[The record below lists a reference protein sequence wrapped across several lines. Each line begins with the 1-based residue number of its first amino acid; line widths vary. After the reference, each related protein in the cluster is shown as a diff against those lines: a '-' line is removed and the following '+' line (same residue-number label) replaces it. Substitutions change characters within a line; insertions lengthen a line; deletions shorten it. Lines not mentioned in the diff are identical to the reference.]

1 VDEAILHGFLNKGL
15 IDVGG
20 DDTKL
25 EKLLQAA
32 KDLAAALKKYPSKA
46 LSFSLIAFD
55 PYAPEEDPVV
65 QEALAALQNR
75 WATYRNTFAATP
87 ITVIRGMLLDALV
100 GAAAADDRVAVCFIA
115 SARNALPLMPV
126 DNERAIWIG
135 IVEGLERRVDTR
147 AEEEWATPDTIS
159 VEPMKYEVPTLTVPE
174 VLVGEASTASLRKGM
189 MAAAGPTYQSQQ
201 GITATDGNPH
211 WPNNQ
216 HSWVTEFGKFSATAI
231 AEAID
236 AAIAEIEVKQ
246 PELAKPFSNLADTVS
261 NYVDAT
267 LKSVSAATAGLQRRT
282 NLLWWREALYSPSAR
297 KSYRELPPTVAA
309 ALMALDLFD
318 AVPLFSPASV
328 AAFLSETVMRL
339 DGTAMDEKRP
349 MRDLIAE
356 AQDHEELAALRDAAA
371 KLAVAPEGRGPLLAL
386 IGHASQA
393 GARDAEEFQ
402 RLTGVP
408 SDAELGAAGW
418 ALWLFRELQ
427 ASQAATD
434 AAAAKRRGS
443 RRG

>member
-1 VDEAILHGFLNKGL
+1 LNKGL

-25 EKLLQAA
+25 EKLSQAA
-32 KDLAAALKKYPSKA
+32 KDLAGALKKDPSKA

-55 PYAPEEDPVV
+55 PDAPEEDPVV
-65 QEALAALQNR
+65 KEALAALQNR

-100 GAAAADDRVAVCFIA
+100 GAAAADDRVGVCFVA

-126 DNERAIWIG
+126 DNEREIWIG
-135 IVEGLERRVDTR
+135 IVEEVERRVDAR

-159 VEPMKYEVPTLTVPE
+159 VEPMKYDAPTLTAPE
-174 VLVGEASTASLRKGM
+174 VLVGEASTSTLRKGM
-189 MAAAGPTYQSQQ
+189 MAAAGPVYQDPQQ
-201 GITATDGNPH
+201 GGVATDGNQY
-211 WPNNQ
+211 WPNQ
-216 HSWVTEFGKFSATAI
+216 QQSWVTEFGKFSATAI
-231 AEAID
+231 AGAID

-246 PELAKPFSNLADTVS
+246 PELAEPFSNLADTVS

-282 NLLWWREALYSPSAR
+282 NLLWWREALYSPSAG

-339 DGTAMDEKRP
+339 HGTAEGEKRP
-349 MRDLIAE
+349 VRDLIAE
-356 AQDHEELAALRDAAA
+356 AQDHEDLAALRDAAA
-371 KLAVAPEGRGPLLAL
+371 KLAAAPEGRGPLLAL

-393 GARDAEEFQ
+393 GARDAMEFQ

-418 ALWLFRELQ
+418 ALWLLRELQ

>member
-1 VDEAILHGFLNKGL
+1 MDDAILQGLLNKGL

-20 DDTKL
+20 DDAKL

-32 KDLAAALKKYPSKA
+32 KDLAGALKKNPSKA
-46 LSFSLIAFD
+46 VSFSLIAFD

-100 GAAAADDRVAVCFIA
+100 GAAAADDRVAVCFVA

-135 IVEGLERRVDTR
+135 IVEGVERRVDAR
-147 AEEEWATPDTIS
+147 AEQEWATPDTIS
-159 VEPMKYEVPTLTVPE
+159 IEPMKYDVPTLTAPE
-174 VLVGEASTASLRKGM
+174 VLVGEASTSSLRKGM
-189 MAAAGPTYQSQQ
+189 MAAAGPTYQNQQ
-201 GITATDGNPH
+201 GAIPTDGNPY

-216 HSWVTEFGKFSATAI
+216 HSWVTEFGKLSATAI
-231 AEAID
+231 AGAID

-246 PELAKPFSNLADTVS
+246 PELAEPFSNLADTVS

-282 NLLWWREALYSPSAR
+282 NLLWWREALYSPSAS

-328 AAFLSETVMRL
+328 AAFLSETVMCL
-339 DGTAMDEKRP
+339 HGTAVGEKRP
-349 MRDLIAE
+349 VRDLIAE
-356 AQDHEELAALRDAAA
+356 AQDHEELATLRHAAA
-371 KLAVAPEGRGPLLAL
+371 KLAAAPEGRGPLLAL
-386 IGHASQA
+386 IGHASQP
-393 GARDAEEFQ
+393 GARDADEFQ

-418 ALWLFRELQ
+418 ALWIFRELQ
-427 ASQAATD
+427 ASRAATD
-434 AAAAKRRGS
+434 DAAAKRRGS
-443 RRG
+443 KRT